1 LYGGYPDILFDAV
14 VDEETGVCAPTIDP
28 SAVSSYEYGAKGWLT
43 WLSLAI
49 MLAEALTSL
58 SFLALKQI
66 GPACKAACGGDGA
79 ETDDVEVAPL
89 KQRVPAT
96 WWMTGLLIASA
107 ATVGTISPLFNIPYW
122 QSILSVF
129 LSCFIGVLAVRALG
143 ATDLNPASGVGK
155 LSQLI
160 FAAIPGTGVV
170 TNVIAGGI
178 AESAAIQAGDLMQDM
193 KAAHILRSSPRAMFM
208 GQLIG
213 ASVSS
218 FVTVA
223 AYNLY
228 QNIYNIGD
236 PNGGFPAPSMHIW
249 RDMAEVL
256 SKGTDELD
264 PSVMDVGLY
273 LVIAG
278 IALPVLE
285 EILPTALHAFLPS
298 GVALGMGIYV
308 TPNWIFPRFVGSLW
322 ELVWRKCAPEHY
334 DTHMLMV
341 ASGLVL
347 GEGFFSIF
355 ALVIDGVGMPKFE
368 LTMIEGGG
376 GGGGGGGGH

>member
-1 LYGGYPDILFDAV
+1 MIPFVMLKF
-14 VDEETGVCAPTIDP
+14 
-28 SAVSSYEYGAKGWLT
+28 SSSRHY
-43 WLSLAI
+43 
-49 MLAEALTSL
+49 
-58 SFLALKQI
+58 
-66 GPACKAACGGDGA
+66 
-79 ETDDVEVAPL
+79 
-89 KQRVPAT
+89 
-96 WWMTGLLIASA
+96 
-107 ATVGTISPLFNIPYW
+107 NPYR

-228 QNIYNIGD
+228 QNIYNIG
-236 PNGGFPAPSMHIW
+236 
-249 RDMAEVL
+249 
-256 SKGTDELD
+256 
-264 PSVMDVGLY
+264 
-273 LVIAG
+273 
-278 IALPVLE
+278 
-285 EILPTALHAFLPS
+285 
-298 GVALGMGIYV
+298 
-308 TPNWIFPRFVGSLW
+308 
-322 ELVWRKCAPEHY
+322 
-334 DTHMLMV
+334 
-341 ASGLVL
+341 
-347 GEGFFSIF
+347 
-355 ALVIDGVGMPKFE
+355 
-368 LTMIEGGG
+368 
-376 GGGGGGGGH
+376 